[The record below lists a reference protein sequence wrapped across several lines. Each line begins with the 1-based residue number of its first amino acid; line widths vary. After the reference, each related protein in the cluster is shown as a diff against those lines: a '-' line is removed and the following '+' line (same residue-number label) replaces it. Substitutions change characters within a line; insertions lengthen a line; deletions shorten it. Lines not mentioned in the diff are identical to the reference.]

1 MEEREMILDEAL
13 LQARMSSE
21 PLFVALVEDADANAR
36 GLINI
41 NDVVSVCREL
51 GYNIPDRE

>member
-1 MEEREMILDEAL
+1 MILDEAL

-21 PLFVALVEDADANAR
+21 PLFVAFVEDADANAG